1 MVDSGHKKKTNSFL
15 TTQNGRRLFFSACIL
30 ENMVS
35 VYIGFDIYWTYIPF
49 NQKYSQGS
57 QGVPDTVVGCSLH
70 ISGTALC

>member
-1 MVDSGHKKKTNSFL
+1 MVDSGHKKQNKQFFDDTEWP
-15 TTQNGRRLFFSACIL
+15 TTFFSACIL

-49 NQKYSQGS
+49 NQKYSQGT

-70 ISGTALC
+70 ISGNALC